1 MFKIIQKKTIY
12 LIYISHLSP
21 VIRDPLTSVVSTH
34 HLAINIL
41 ISLSL
46 INIITL
52 MQKICY
58 FLKKNNI
65 SSKNVNMHV
74 FFTEHTFFGKRARS
88 INVTK
93 LKNFETIII
102 QHRFTKKRIFSIITS
117 LVHYHAIR

>member
-34 HLAINIL
+34 QGNNHLAINIL

-46 INIITL
+46 INIIML

-65 SSKNVNMHV
+65 SSKNDK
-74 FFTEHTFFGKRARS
+74 T
-88 INVTK
+88 
-93 LKNFETIII
+93 
-102 QHRFTKKRIFSIITS
+102 
-117 LVHYHAIR
+117 